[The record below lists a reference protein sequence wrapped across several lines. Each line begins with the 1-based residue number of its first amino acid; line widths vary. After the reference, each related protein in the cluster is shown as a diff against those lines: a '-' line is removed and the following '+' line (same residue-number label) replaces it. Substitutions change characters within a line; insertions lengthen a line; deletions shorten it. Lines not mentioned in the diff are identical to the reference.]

1 MVYGS
6 AQLDVFVQT
15 VDKKGV
21 LTPGFIREL
30 DTFATKASALSGVRC
45 DSHRKRHTTRPSLQE
60 HGRQRRGLWI
70 LQAC

>member
-1 MVYGS
+1 MVCGS

-21 LTPGFIREL
+21 LSAGFIREL

-45 DSHRKRHTTRPSLQE
+45 DSHRNRHPTRFSLHE
-60 HGRQRRGLWI
+60 RGRQGRESLDT
-70 LQAC
+70 